1 MSRTKRRR
9 KIFKN
14 NNKKG
19 VNLGLLPCV
28 SEPTFPARVQLRVG
42 KCIACSAV
50 HEYKHLVVYHILHS
64 FYFSQREIDQIN
76 PIVYTQVVEG

>member
-28 SEPTFPARVQLRVG
+28 SVPTFPARVQLRVG

-64 FYFSQREIDQIN
+64 FIFPKERLIK
-76 PIVYTQVVEG
+76 